1 MSLEVLDKR
10 VTICRISAMNLS
22 RAAVTFLAAFLA
34 AYLVPGERGSLA
46 ATPATPPQTLAGP
59 AEIYPDSTMTPGD
72 TNPDI
77 TQGNIGQNICKKGWS
92 TGSVRPPTS
101 VTNKIKKDTMAAY
114 GFTGPK
120 NYELDHLISL
130 QNGGCP
136 KCVTNLWPQAYGDVA
151 HPMNQKTRSFFNKTH
166 PDSTLILPGGLEKDL
181 VENHIHDEICR
192 DIPHA
197 KFSLKLKF
205 PPTVT
210 ITLKRGQQ
218 ILTTDWYACYLNMM
232 DGNKPCL

>member
-1 MSLEVLDKR
+1 
-10 VTICRISAMNLS
+10 MNSS
-22 RAAVTFLAAFLA
+22 RATGLLAALIFLTAYPSLRRNKA
-34 AYLVPGERGSLA
+34 APAAAPVAALA
-46 ATPATPPQTLAGP
+46 PKPPQTLAGP
-59 AEIYPDSTMTPGD
+59 AEIYPNATMTPGS

-77 TQGNIGQNICKKGWS
+77 TQENIGQNICKKGWS
-92 TGSVRPPTS
+92 TDSVRPPTS

-114 GFTGPK
+114 GFTGAS

-136 KCVTNLWPQAYGDVA
+136 KCVSNLWPEAYGDAA
-151 HPMNQKTRSFFNKTH
+151 HPMTHSKRSAFNKNH
-166 PDSTLILPGGLEKDL
+166 PHSTDILPGAIQKDL

-197 KFSLKLKF
+197 RIGLRWSY

>member
-1 MSLEVLDKR
+1 
-10 VTICRISAMNLS
+10 MNS
-22 RAAVTFLAAFLA
+22 TRATGLLAAAIFLTVYPASRGNSAASAAAPAVALA
-34 AYLVPGERGSLA
+34 AE
-46 ATPATPPQTLAGP
+46 PPQTLAGP
-59 AEIYPDSTMTPGD
+59 AEIYPDATMTPGD

-77 TQGNIGQNICKKGWS
+77 TQENIGENICKKGWS
-92 TGSVRPPTS
+92 TSSVRPPTS

-114 GFTGPK
+114 GFTGLK
-120 NYELDHLISL
+120 TNYELDHLISL

-136 KCVTNLWPQAYGDVA
+136 KCVTNLWPEAYGDVA
-151 HPMNQKTRSFFNKTH
+151 HPMNQKTRSHFNKTH
-166 PDSTLILPGGLEKDL
+166 PDSTLIFPGALQKDL

-197 KFSLKLKF
+197 RFSLKAKF
-205 PPTVT
+205 PPTVR
-210 ITLKRGQQ
+210 ITLKRGQE